1 MGKDILS
8 KEQTIFSLIIDGT
21 IPSYK
26 LYEDELVIAILD
38 INPFSPGHTLIIPK
52 EEATTLDKLSTK
64 SASAIGAILPKLSRA
79 ILDITGAKEFN
90 VLQNNGVN
98 AYQSVFHV
106 HFHII
111 PKYEDGRGLQFPFQS
126 SPIDHDKATLLSE
139 KIYQRIL
146 EGT

>member
-1 MGKDILS
+1 MS
-8 KEQTIFSLIIDGT
+8 KEETIFSLIIDGK
-21 IPSYK
+21 IPCYK

-38 INPFSPGHTLIIPK
+38 INPFSSGHTLIIPK
-52 EEATTLDKLSTK
+52 EAAITLDKLSTK
-64 SASAIGAILPKLSRA
+64 SASAIGAILPKISRA
-79 ILDITGAKEFN
+79 ILDVTGAKEFN

-126 SPIDHDKATLLSE
+126 SPINHDEAIILSK
-139 KIYQRIL
+139 KIYQNIL

>member
-1 MGKDILS
+1 MLS
-8 KEQTIFSLIIDGT
+8 KEETIFSLIIDGK

-52 EEATTLDKLSTK
+52 EVAITLDRLSTK
-64 SASAIGAILPKLSRA
+64 SASAIGAILPKISRA
-79 ILDITGAKEFN
+79 ILDVTGAKEFN

-111 PKYEDGRGLQFPFQS
+111 PKYEDGRGLRFPFQS
-126 SPIDHDKATLLSE
+126 SPINHDEAIIMSK
-139 KIYQRIL
+139 KIYQHIL